1 MQTNIAIVIMVL
13 TRPVSVVSLGTMGYQ
28 AALAV
33 QNNLVKR
40 IQEDISTY
48 QDRYNTLVLV
58 EHTPV
63 YTTGIRSKEYSQVE
77 EDRLKE
83 LGADFVRT
91 KRGGLITFHG
101 PGQLVAYPILN
112 LRNFVPENS
121 RRKALLGMKWYVCTL
136 EQMVIDLIKDLGVAG
151 TRSPHTGVW
160 VGNNKICAMGVHNSN
175 MVTSHGLA
183 LNCDIDLRWF
193 NHIVPCGIVG
203 GGVTSLSKE
212 VEQDGVIKVQEV
224 KELFVKQFER
234 TFNCETAPVDEINRD
249 GIKMLKGL

>member
-1 MQTNIAIVIMVL
+1 MGAAENMLPTRYASVL
-13 TRPVSVVSLGTMGYQ
+13 SLGTMGYR
-28 AALAV
+28 AALSV
-33 QNNLVKR
+33 QNILVNR
-40 IQEDISTY
+40 IQKAVPADK
-48 QDRYNTLVLV
+48 DKYNTLVLV

-63 YTTGIRSKEYSQVE
+63 YTVGIRSKEYSQAE

-112 LRNFVPENS
+112 LRNFAPENS

-136 EQMVIDLIKDLGVAG
+136 EQMVIDLIKEWGVIG

-183 LNCDIDLRWF
+183 LNCNTDLGWF
-193 NHIVPCGIVG
+193 NHIVPCGIQGV
-203 GGVTSLSKE
+203 GVTSLTKELKEDKE
-212 VEQDGVIKVQEV
+212 VTVEGAEKLLV
-224 KELFVKQFER
+224 KHFSK
-234 TFNCETAPVDEINRD
+234 TFNCETVPFDENVKNKILNV
-249 GIKMLKGL
+249 L